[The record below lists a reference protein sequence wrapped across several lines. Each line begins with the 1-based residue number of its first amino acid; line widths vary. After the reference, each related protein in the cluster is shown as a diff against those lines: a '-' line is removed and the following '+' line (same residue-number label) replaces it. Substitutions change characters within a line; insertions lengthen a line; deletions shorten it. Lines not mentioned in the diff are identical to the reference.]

1 MLKRVLILLVI
12 ILPALASKAAVFLTC
27 TDLGDGVVQLSYD
40 STQEAYRVR
49 GFGLDIR
56 VSHGVVTSV
65 GNLSSDYWIYPGSI
79 VIRGDEVVDFG
90 TPVADPNFPGTLGGL
105 GTDGITIEMG
115 SLYDPDDP
123 VHNTPPPFS
132 GVLLT
137 FTVSAGCDVTITENA
152 IRGGVVLEDPTIDP
166 DVYAPPLSGVL
177 PPKSGVYGGGT
188 GTVNDPYLISTP
200 DQMNTIGVNPGD
212 WHKHFKLAADIDL
225 SSYAGTDFNIIGK
238 NSNNPFSGTFD
249 GNNHRIHNFTYYGT
263 DSNFVGLFGY
273 VDGSNACIENLYVDV
288 PNVNAGMGRNVGS
301 LVGCLK
307 RGTISI
313 CCIDGGSVSGSDCVG
328 GLVGRNYEGTI
339 TNCYARVDVLADSNV
354 GGLVG
359 RGYETISNCYSTGS
373 VPEDANVAGGLVG
386 YNHGTIS
393 NSFWDCEASGQPN
406 AVGGTGK
413 MGVTHAMGETTAQM
427 QTATTF
433 IAAGWDFEG
442 ESANGTQDIWTIREG
457 QTYPR
462 FTQQISK
469 GDFAGREG
477 VDMADFAFFASR
489 WMRNN
494 CAASNDCDGTDLDG
508 SGTVDI
514 ADLMPF
520 ISNWLCSVD

>member
-1 MLKRVLILLVI
+1 MIKRVLILLAI
-12 ILPALASKAAVFLTC
+12 MLPDSASKAGVFLTC
-27 TDLGDGVVQLSYD
+27 SDLGDGVVELRYD
-40 STQEAYRVR
+40 STQEAYRVS

-56 VSHGVVTSV
+56 VSSGVITSV
-65 GNLSSDYWIYPGSI
+65 GNLSSDYWVYPGSI

-105 GTDGITIEMG
+105 GTSEITIEMG
-115 SLYDPDDP
+115 ALYIGEA
-123 VHNTPPPFS
+123 NAPPTT

-137 FTVSAGCDVTITENA
+137 FTVSAGCNVTVEENA
-152 IRGGVVLEDPTIDP
+152 YRGGVVLEN
-166 DVYAPPLSGVL
+166 S
-177 PPKSGVYGGGT
+177 GT

-200 DQMNTIGVNPGD
+200 DQMNTIGVNPCD

-225 SSYAGTDFNIIGK
+225 SSYAGTDFNIVGK

-273 VDGSNACIENLYVDV
+273 VDGSNACIKNLYVDA
-288 PNVNAGMGRNVGS
+288 PNVNAGRGRNVGS

-359 RGYETISNCYSTGS
+359 RGYEMISNCYSTGS
-373 VPEDANVAGGLVG
+373 VPEDANIVGGLVG
-386 YNHGTIS
+386 YNHGIVS
-393 NSFWDCEASGQPN
+393 NSFWDRETSGQEN
-406 AVGGTGK
+406 AAGGTGK
-413 MGVTHAMGETTAQM
+413 TGVTDAMGETTSQM
-427 QTATTF
+427 QTASPFT
-433 IAAGWDFEG
+433 AAGWDFEG

-457 QTYPR
+457 KTYPR
-462 FTQQISK
+462 FARQVPQ
-469 GDFAGREG
+469 GDVAGGEG
-477 VDMADFAFFASR
+477 VDMSDFAFFAGH
-489 WMRNN
+489 WMNAN
-494 CAASNDCDGTDLDG
+494 CSNSNDCDGTDLDR
-508 SGTVDI
+508 SGIVDA

-520 ISNWLCSVD
+520 INNWLCSIP